1 MIYFNEKK
9 EAFAFEIENYI
20 ATCDDEIWSKYAG
33 SDNWD
38 IVNGKFVDISNTEE
52 YKQKKELEEKE
63 RVARLNMTKL
73 DFATYLQ
80 EYGVSY
86 SQLKAVLA
94 SNENAQMQWDLCE
107 RVYRFNP
114 LLDELAK
121 GFGITPEQLD
131 TMFKLANG
139 EVV

>member
-1 MIYFNEKK
+1 MIYFDEQKI
-9 EAFAFEIENYI
+9 AYAYEIENYI
-20 ATCDDEIWSKYAG
+20 TTCSVELWKKYAG
-33 SDNWD
+33 TDKWD
-38 IVNGKFVDISNTEE
+38 IVNGEFVDITNTEE
-52 YKQKKELEEKE
+52 YKTKKELEEKE

-86 SQLKAVLA
+86 SQLKTVLA
-94 SNENAQMQWDLCE
+94 SNDNAQMQWDLCE

-114 LLDELAK
+114 LLDELGK
-121 GFGITPEQLD
+121 GFGITPKQLD
-131 TMFKLANG
+131 KMFKKANG